1 MPLDKPLNLDF
12 ESQPAQP
19 AVPHQP
25 EAQAKTAGN
34 EQPLSQ
40 QLDELKKELQAKN
53 KILDAKNQEI
63 SELKIKNRQLN
74 DTNNDIQARQKLLEE
89 ELGKAEAQIELIQEL
104 LLSEEQAEAVNN
116 LDKGSDTHE

>member
-1 MPLDKPLNLDF
+1 MKLDKPLNLGF
-12 ESQPAQP
+12 ENDAEQSGTSLTTPSKSD
-19 AVPHQP
+19 P
-25 EAQAKTAGN
+25 ELAR
-34 EQPLSQ
+34 

-74 DTNNDIQARQKLLEE
+74 DTNNDIQARQKQLEE

-104 LLSEEQAEAVNN
+104 LLDDETPEEQSNEESSKDA
-116 LDKGSDTHE
+116 

>member
-12 ESQPAQP
+12 ESLPAQP
-19 AVPHQP
+19 VVPHQP
-25 EAQAKTAGN
+25 EAPPSTGGS
-34 EQPLSQ
+34 EQSLSE
-40 QLDELKKELQAKN
+40 QLDELKQELQAKN

-74 DTNNDIQARQKLLEE
+74 DTNNDIQARQKILEE

-104 LLSEEQAEAVNN
+104 LLDDEAPEMESKE
-116 LDKGSDTHE
+116 DSSKDA

>member
-12 ESQPAQP
+12 ESQPSQPGLPRRSEPPAQ
-19 AVPHQP
+19 
-25 EAQAKTAGN
+25 TSTGDTDR
-34 EQPLSQ
+34 PLSE

-53 KILDAKNQEI
+53 KIIDAKNQEI

-74 DTNNDIQARQKLLEE
+74 DTNNDIQARQKILEE

-104 LLSEEQAEAVNN
+104 LLEDEASEASKKEENGQ
-116 LDKGSDTHE
+116 HE